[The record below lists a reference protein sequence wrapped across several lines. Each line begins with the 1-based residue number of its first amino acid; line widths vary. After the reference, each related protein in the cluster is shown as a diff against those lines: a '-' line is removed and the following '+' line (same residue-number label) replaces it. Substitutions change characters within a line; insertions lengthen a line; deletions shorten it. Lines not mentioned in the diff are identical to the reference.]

1 MGREG
6 TARLGALD
14 GLRGLAALGI
24 VVLHV
29 WMFDHG
35 DANDGFNPQTGVD
48 MAINE
53 LRLGVVLFFVL
64 SGFLLYRPF
73 LAAARGERPFPALRS
88 YARRRAARLL
98 PAYWFALAGSFA
110 LLAWLDHPLRTS
122 LDELPIFLL
131 FGQNYLAETAKHL
144 DPPMWS
150 LVVEVSFYAALPLV
164 GSFALLAWLD
174 HPLRTSVGELPVFLL
189 FGQNYLAETAKH
201 LDPPMWSLV
210 VEVSFYAALPLV
222 GFLALRAGPRRRAQ
236 LALCAGLA
244 LTGLAYTTASIVFA
258 FPWTATATLP
268 IHLTEF
274 ASGMA
279 VAVLLHGRGLSR
291 RTGLLLIAAG
301 AVLVLGNAAWHEL
314 TSDTATAQR
323 VLRDLPAAFG
333 FAMIVAAVA
342 GAPLRNRALVAPP
355 VRALGTLSYAIY
367 LWHYVAIMY
376 LRAEGWWPAD
386 MNKALLLTLA
396 LTLPVS
402 ALSWFAVERPALRWA
417 RRPQL
422 ATAER

>member
-1 MGREG
+1 MGRDG
-6 TARLGALD
+6 TARLHALD
-14 GLRGLAALGI
+14 GLRGLAAFGI

-35 DANDGFNPQTGVD
+35 DANGGFAPQTAAD

-88 YARRRAARLL
+88 YAARRAARLL

-110 LLAWLDHPLRTS
+110 LLAWLDHPLQT
-122 LDELPIFLL
+122 
-131 FGQNYLAETAKHL
+131 GAGA
-144 DPPMWS
+144 
-150 LVVEVSFYAALPLV
+150 
-164 GSFALLAWLD
+164 
-174 HPLRTSVGELPVFLL
+174 LPVFLL

-201 LDPPMWSLV
+201 LDPPMWSLA

-236 LALCAGLA
+236 LALCGGLA
-244 LTGLAYTTASIVFA
+244 LAGIAYTALSILHA
-258 FPWTATATLP
+258 WPWTATATLP

-274 ASGMA
+274 AAGMA
-279 VAVLLHGRGLSR
+279 VAVLVHGRGLSR
-291 RTGLLLIAAG
+291 RAGIALLAGGAA
-301 AVLVLGNAAWHEL
+301 LVLGNAAWHEL
-314 TSDTATAQR
+314 SEGGSAAQR
-323 VLRDLPAAFG
+323 ILRDLPAALG
-333 FAMIVAAVA
+333 FALVVAAVA
-342 GAPLRNRALVAPP
+342 AAPLRNRALVAAP

-367 LWHYVAIMY
+367 LWHYLAIMY
-376 LRAEGWWPAD
+376 LRAEGWWPGD
-386 MNKALLLTLA
+386 MTEALALTLA

-417 RRPQL
+417 RRPRL
-422 ATAER
+422 ATAR

>member
-6 TARLGALD
+6 NARLGALD

-35 DANDGFNPQTGVD
+35 DANGGFNPQTGVD

-131 FGQNYLAETAKHL
+131 FGQNYLT
-144 DPPMWS
+144 
-150 LVVEVSFYAALPLV
+150 
-164 GSFALLAWLD
+164 
-174 HPLRTSVGELPVFLL
+174 
-189 FGQNYLAETAKH
+189 ETAKH

-236 LALCAGLA
+236 LALCGGLA
-244 LTGLAYTTASIVFA
+244 LAGVLYTTLSVVLA

-279 VAVLLHGRGLSR
+279 VAVLLHGRALSR
-291 RTGLLLIAAG
+291 RTGLVLLGTGAA
-301 AVLVLGNAAWHEL
+301 LVLGNAAWHEL
-314 TSDTATAQR
+314 TADSAMAQR
-323 VLRDLPAAFG
+323 ILRDLPAAFG
-333 FAMIVAAVA
+333 FAMVVAAVA
-342 GAPLRNRALVAPP
+342 GAPLRTRALVAPP

-376 LRAEGWWPAD
+376 LRAEGHWPRD
-386 MNKALLLTLA
+386 MAEALALTVA

-402 ALSWFAVERPALRWA
+402 VLSWFAVERPALRWA
-417 RRPQL
+417 KRPRL
-422 ATAER
+422 AAG

>member
-1 MGREG
+1 MRRNGK
-6 TARLGALD
+6 ARLDALD

-35 DANDGFNPQTGVD
+35 DTHGGFDPRTAVD

-73 LAAARGERPFPALRS
+73 LAAAHGERPFPALRS

-98 PAYWFALAGSFA
+98 PAYWFALAGSF
-110 LLAWLDHPLRTS
+110 
-122 LDELPIFLL
+122 
-131 FGQNYLAETAKHL
+131 
-144 DPPMWS
+144 
-150 LVVEVSFYAALPLV
+150 LV
-164 GSFALLAWLD
+164 LAWLD
-174 HPLRTSVGELPVFLL
+174 HPLRTSVGELPIFLL

-222 GFLALRAGPRRRAQ
+222 GFLALRAGPRRSAQ
-236 LALCAGLA
+236 LALCGGLA
-244 LTGLAYTTASIVFA
+244 LAGLAYTTASIAFA

-279 VAVLLHGRGLSR
+279 VAVLLHRRTLAR
-291 RTGLLLIAAG
+291 RTGFLLIAAG
-301 AVLVLGNAAWHEL
+301 ALLVVGDAAWHEL
-314 TSDTATAQR
+314 TSDTATPQR
-323 VLRDLPAAFG
+323 ILRDLPAALG
-333 FAMIVAAVA
+333 FAMVVAAVA
-342 GAPLRNRALVAPP
+342 GAPLRNRALVAAP

-376 LRAEGWWPAD
+376 LRAQGWWPDD
-386 MNKALLLTLA
+386 MARALVLTLA

-402 ALSWFAVERPALRWA
+402 VLSWFAVERPALRWA
-417 RRPQL
+417 KRPRL

>member
-1 MGREG
+1 MGRERN
-6 TARLGALD
+6 ARLGALD

-35 DANDGFNPQTGVD
+35 DANGGFDPQTAGD

-73 LAAARGERPFPALRS
+73 LAAAHGERPFPALRS

-122 LDELPIFLL
+122 
-131 FGQNYLAETAKHL
+131 A
-144 DPPMWS
+144 
-150 LVVEVSFYAALPLV
+150 
-164 GSFALLAWLD
+164 
-174 HPLRTSVGELPVFLL
+174 GELPVFLL

-222 GFLALRAGPRRRAQ
+222 GFLALRAGPRRGAQ
-236 LALCAGLA
+236 LALCGGLA
-244 LTGLAYTTASIVFA
+244 LAGLAYTAASIVFA

-291 RTGLLLIAAG
+291 RAGLLLIAAG

-323 VLRDLPAAFG
+323 ILRDLPAAFG

-342 GAPLRNRALVAPP
+342 GAPLRNRALVAAP

-386 MNKALLLTLA
+386 MGEALVLTLA

-417 RRPQL
+417 KRPAV
-422 ATAER
+422 AT

>member
-1 MGREG
+1 MGRERN
-6 TARLGALD
+6 ARLGALD

-35 DANDGFNPQTGVD
+35 DANGGFNPQSFED

-73 LAAARGERPFPALRS
+73 LAAAHGERPFPALRS

-122 LDELPIFLL
+122 
-131 FGQNYLAETAKHL
+131 
-144 DPPMWS
+144 
-150 LVVEVSFYAALPLV
+150 
-164 GSFALLAWLD
+164 
-174 HPLRTSVGELPVFLL
+174 VGELPVFLL
-189 FGQNYLAETAKH
+189 FGQNYLAQTAKH

-236 LALCAGLA
+236 LVLCGGLA

-268 IHLTEF
+268 VHLTEF

-279 VAVLLHGRGLSR
+279 VAALLHGRGLSR
-291 RTGLLLIAAG
+291 RTGLILIGAG
-301 AVLVLGNAAWHEL
+301 AALVLGNAAWHEL
-314 TSDTATAQR
+314 TSDTATPQR
-323 VLRDLPAAFG
+323 ILRDIPAALG

-342 GAPLRNRALVAPP
+342 GAPLRSRALVAAP

-376 LRAEGWWPAD
+376 LRAEGWWPGD
-386 MNKALLLTLA
+386 MLEALLLTLA
-396 LTLPVS
+396 LTVPVS
-402 ALSWFAVERPALRWA
+402 MLSWFAIERPALRWA
-417 RRPQL
+417 KRPRM
-422 ATAER
+422 AT

>member
-35 DANDGFNPQTGVD
+35 DAHSRFDPQSALD

-73 LAAARGERPFPALRS
+73 LAAAHGERPFPALRA
-88 YARRRAARLL
+88 YAARRAARLL
-98 PAYWFALAGSFA
+98 PAYWFALAGSYM
-110 LLAWLDHPLRTS
+110 LLAWLQHPLRATAG
-122 LDELPIFLL
+122 ELPVFLM

-150 LVVEVSFYAALPLV
+150 LA
-164 GSFALLAWLD
+164 
-174 HPLRTSVGELPVFLL
+174 
-189 FGQNYLAETAKH
+189 
-201 LDPPMWSLV
+201 

-222 GFLALRAGPRRRAQ
+222 GFLALRAGPRRAAQ
-236 LALCAGLA
+236 LALCGGLA
-244 LTGLAYTTASIVFA
+244 LAGIAYTALSIVRA
-258 FPWTATATLP
+258 WPWTATATLP

-274 ASGMA
+274 AAGMA
-279 VAVLLHGRGLSR
+279 VAVLLHRRGLSR
-291 RTGLLLIAAG
+291 RAGFALIAVG
-301 AVLVLGNAAWHEL
+301 AALVVGDALWHEL
-314 TSDTATAQR
+314 TAGVRAAQR
-323 VLRDLPAAFG
+323 ILRDLPAAIG
-333 FAMIVAAVA
+333 FALVVAAVA
-342 GAPLRNRALVAPP
+342 AAPLRNRALVAAP

-367 LWHYVAIMY
+367 LWHYLAIMY
-376 LRAEGWWPAD
+376 LRARGEWPAE
-386 MNKALLLTLA
+386 MAEALGLTLA
-396 LTLPVS
+396 LTLPVA
-402 ALSWFAVERPALRWA
+402 ALSWFAIERPALRWA
-417 RRPQL
+417 RRRDRARRL
-422 ATAER
+422 AARPLRLVTAETG

>member
-35 DANDGFNPQTGVD
+35 DAHSRFDPQSALD

-73 LAAARGERPFPALRS
+73 LAAAHGERPFPALRA
-88 YARRRAARLL
+88 YAARRAARLL
-98 PAYWFALAGSFA
+98 PAYWFALAGSYM
-110 LLAWLDHPLRTS
+110 LLAWLQHPLRATAG
-122 LDELPIFLL
+122 ELPVFLM

-150 LVVEVSFYAALPLV
+150 LA
-164 GSFALLAWLD
+164 
-174 HPLRTSVGELPVFLL
+174 
-189 FGQNYLAETAKH
+189 
-201 LDPPMWSLV
+201 

-222 GFLALRAGPRRRAQ
+222 GFLALRAGPRRAAQ
-236 LALCAGLA
+236 LALCGGLA
-244 LTGLAYTTASIVFA
+244 LAGIAYTALSIVRA
-258 FPWTATATLP
+258 WPWTATATLP

-274 ASGMA
+274 AAGMA
-279 VAVLLHGRGLSR
+279 VAVLLHRRGLSR
-291 RTGLLLIAAG
+291 RAGFALIAVG
-301 AVLVLGNAAWHEL
+301 AALVVGDALWHEL
-314 TSDTATAQR
+314 TAGVRAAQCI
-323 VLRDLPAAFG
+323 LRDLPAALG
-333 FAMIVAAVA
+333 FALVVAAVA
-342 GAPLRNRALVAPP
+342 AAPLRNRALVAAP

-367 LWHYVAIMY
+367 LWHYLAIMY
-376 LRAEGWWPAD
+376 LRARGEWPAE
-386 MNKALLLTLA
+386 MAEALGLTLA
-396 LTLPVS
+396 LTLPVA
-402 ALSWFAVERPALRWA
+402 ALSWFVIERPALRRA
-417 RRPQL
+417 RRRDRARRL
-422 ATAER
+422 AARPPRLVNAETG

>member
-6 TARLGALD
+6 SARLGALD

-35 DANDGFNPQTGVD
+35 DANGGFNPQSVED
-48 MAINE
+48 MAMNE

-122 LDELPIFLL
+122 
-131 FGQNYLAETAKHL
+131 
-144 DPPMWS
+144 
-150 LVVEVSFYAALPLV
+150 
-164 GSFALLAWLD
+164 
-174 HPLRTSVGELPVFLL
+174 VGELPVFLL

-201 LDPPMWSLV
+201 LDPPMWSLA

-236 LALCAGLA
+236 LALCGGLA
-244 LTGLAYTTASIVFA
+244 LAGLAYTTASIAFA

-274 ASGMA
+274 AAGMA
-279 VAVLLHGRGLSR
+279 VAVLLHDRVLAR
-291 RTGLLLIAAG
+291 RTGLVLIGAG
-301 AVLVLGNAAWHEL
+301 AALVLANAAWHEL
-314 TSDTATAQR
+314 TAEAATPQR
-323 VLRDLPAAFG
+323 ILRDLPAAFG
-333 FAMIVAAVA
+333 FALIVAAVA
-342 GAPLRNRALVAPP
+342 GAPLRNRALVAAP

-376 LRAEGWWPAD
+376 LRAEGHWPAD
-386 MNKALLLTLA
+386 MVEALALTLA
-396 LTLPVS
+396 LTVPVS

-417 RRPQL
+417 KRPRL
-422 ATAER
+422 ATS

>member
-6 TARLGALD
+6 SARLGALD

-35 DANDGFNPQTGVD
+35 DANGGFDPQTALD
-48 MAINE
+48 MAFNE

-73 LAAARGERPFPALRS
+73 LAAARGERPFPALRA

-98 PAYWFALAGSFA
+98 PAYWFALAGSFV
-110 LLAWLDHPLRTS
+110 LLAWLGHPLRAT
-122 LDELPIFLL
+122 P
-131 FGQNYLAETAKHL
+131 
-144 DPPMWS
+144 
-150 LVVEVSFYAALPLV
+150 
-164 GSFALLAWLD
+164 
-174 HPLRTSVGELPVFLL
+174 GELPVFLL

-201 LDPPMWSLV
+201 LDPPMWSLA

-222 GFLALRAGPRRRAQ
+222 GFLALRLGPRLRTQ
-236 LALCAGLA
+236 LALCGGLA
-244 LTGLAYTTASIVFA
+244 LAGVVYTALSIVRA
-258 FPWTATATLP
+258 WPWTATATLP
-268 IHLTEF
+268 IHLSEF
-274 ASGMA
+274 AAGMA
-279 VAVLLHGRGLSR
+279 VAVLLHRRELSR
-291 RTGLLLIAAG
+291 RAGLALLVAG
-301 AVLVLGNAAWHEL
+301 AVLVVGDALWHEL
-314 TSDTATAQR
+314 TAGTTTAQR
-323 VLRDLPAAFG
+323 VLRDLPAALG
-333 FAMIVAAVA
+333 FALIVGAVA
-342 GAPLRNRALVAPP
+342 GAPLRSRALASTP

-376 LRAEGWWPAD
+376 LRARGEWPENLAAA
-386 MNKALLLTLA
+386 MLLTLV

-417 RRPQL
+417 RRRPWP
-422 ATAER
+422 ATA

>member
-1 MGREG
+1 MSREG
-6 TARLGALD
+6 NARLGALD

-35 DANDGFNPQTGVD
+35 DANGGFNPQTVED

-73 LAAARGERPFPALRS
+73 LAAARGERPFPVLRS

-110 LLAWLDHPLRTS
+110 LLAWLEHPLRTS
-122 LDELPIFLL
+122 ARELPVFLL
-131 FGQNYLAETAKHL
+131 FSQNYLTETAKRL

-150 LVVEVSFYAALPLV
+150 LAVEVSFYAALPLI
-164 GSFALLAWLD
+164 
-174 HPLRTSVGELPVFLL
+174 
-189 FGQNYLAETAKH
+189 
-201 LDPPMWSLV
+201 
-210 VEVSFYAALPLV
+210 
-222 GFLALRAGPRRRAQ
+222 GFLALRAGPRRRTQ
-236 LALCAGLA
+236 LALCGALA
-244 LTGLAYTTASIVFA
+244 LAGVAYTALSVALA

-279 VAVLLHGRGLSR
+279 VAVLLHGRGIAR
-291 RTGLLLIAAG
+291 RTGLALVAAG
-301 AVLVLGNAAWHEL
+301 ALLVLGNAAWHEL
-314 TSDTATAQR
+314 TPDTATAQR
-323 VLRDLPAAFG
+323 ILRDLPAAFG
-333 FAMIVAAVA
+333 FALIVAAVA

-386 MNKALLLTLA
+386 LVEALVLTLL

-402 ALSWFAVERPALRWA
+402 VLSWFAVERPALRWA
-417 RRPQL
+417 KRPRL

>member
-35 DANDGFNPQTGVD
+35 DANHGFNPQTGVD

-53 LRLGVVLFFVL
+53 LRGGVVLFFVL

-110 LLAWLDHPLRTS
+110 LLT
-122 LDELPIFLL
+122 
-131 FGQNYLAETAKHL
+131 
-144 DPPMWS
+144 
-150 LVVEVSFYAALPLV
+150 
-164 GSFALLAWLD
+164 WLD
-174 HPLRTSVGELPVFLL
+174 HPLRTSVDELPIFLL

-236 LALCAGLA
+236 LALCGGLA
-244 LTGLAYTTASIVFA
+244 LAGVAYTTLSIVLA

-279 VAVLLHGRGLSR
+279 VALG
-291 RTGLLLIAAG
+291 AA
-301 AVLVLGNAAWHEL
+301 LVLGNAVWHEL
-314 TSDTATAQR
+314 GADTATAQR
-323 VLRDLPAAFG
+323 ILRDLPAAFG

-376 LRAEGWWPAD
+376 LRAVGWWPGD
-386 MNKALLLTLA
+386 MAEALALTLA

-417 RRPQL
+417 KRPRL
-422 ATAER
+422 ATS